1 MTRSHFDDDQRY
13 VIIERESS
21 GSGVPTF
28 LVGLA
33 VGALA
38 ALLLAPQSGEDTRDE
53 IKRRARGV
61 RRAAKNAV
69 TRAASNVTDSV
80 TGTFDEARR
89 KVEERID
96 SVKDEIDLKRRQVH
110 LAMDAGRTAARQAR
124 TDLEGRIAETKAA
137 YDAGAAVVK
146 TARTART
153 AELADS
159 SEEG

>member
-1 MTRSHFDDDQRY
+1 MSRSHFDDDQRY
-13 VIIERESS
+13 VIIERQT

-28 LVGLA
+28 LIGLA
-33 VGALA
+33 LGAAA
-38 ALLLAPQSGEDTRDE
+38 ALLLAPQSGEETREE

-69 TRAASNVTDSV
+69 TRAATNVTDTV
-80 TGTFDEARR
+80 TETFDDARR

-110 LAMDAGRTAARQAR
+110 LAMDAGRNAARQAR

-137 YDAGAAVVK
+137 YDAGAGVVK
-146 TARTART
+146 SARAARA
-153 AELADS
+153 AEMVDGS
-159 SEEG
+159 DGS